1 MIQLKTLINNYSSH
15 NTYEDEVLAEGR
27 RRLRPNPRPRVGVED
42 VRTDSR
48 VAGSGASGG
57 ESPLVLSAGMDSGL
71 DRTGEV
77 TSEVASE
84 ATSEAT
90 SEVASS
96 RRDDSRSLRA
106 RIPRSSSSV
115 TERIT

>member
-1 MIQLKTLINNYSSH
+1 MLSLIQLKTLINNYSSH

-42 VRTDSR
+42 GKTDSR

-77 TSEVASE
+77 TAEVA
-84 ATSEAT
+84 SEAT

-106 RIPRSSSSV
+106 RIPHSSSSV